1 MTAPADSAVGVVG
14 VGYVGLV
21 TAACFADLGHTVVC
35 RDINPQRVADLQAGR
50 VPIYEPGVD
59 RLLERNRGR
68 LEFTEEMADVFERCR
83 VVFVCVDT
91 PPMHSGDADLS
102 RVNRVI
108 DELPRGGE
116 RFVLVMKSTVP
127 VGTGDK
133 VRAELEARGLGH
145 VGYVSNPEFLREGRA
160 IGDFMEPDRIVIGA
174 FDDADGDAVET
185 LYADLDAAVVRTDTA
200 SAEMIK
206 YASNAFLATKISFIN
221 EIANV
226 CEEVGADVSVVA
238 HAMGLD
244 ERIGAHFL
252 RPGIGYGGSCLA
264 GNELVTVRTRDAVED
279 ISLADLQRRL
289 GGGALIHPQD
299 LEVLA
304 WRVGEESPEFLPVE
318 KMTAR
323 PYEGDGVRMFV
334 DDLSAVT
341 TTADHPF
348 VVLDGE
354 PGVIPASELG
364 VGSLVPRVLSDGPPP
379 INPLP
384 GITGARPAPPQP
396 TVLRVAWE
404 QVVRVEQR
412 PLAGTVYSLEVPEAG
427 TFVTTGGIVVHNC
440 FPKDVQAL
448 KQLAGNSGYHF
459 QLLTSVIE
467 VNELQ
472 KRRLVGK
479 LERHLGPLRGRRIA
493 MLGLA
498 FKANTDDMREASS
511 LVLSARLQAEGAHVV
526 AYDPVAMPAAG
537 GLLGDRVELAGSMME
552 AVAGAD
558 AAVIVTEWGEF
569 RSVASAAVREA
580 MATPLIVDGR
590 NLLDPE
596 QARAAGFVYESVGR
610 PSYGDPLV

>member
-1 MTAPADSAVGVVG
+1 LSAQTDSAVGVIG
-14 VGYVGLV
+14 IGYVGLV
-21 TAACFADLGHTVVC
+21 TAVCFADLGHRVVC

-59 RLLERNRGR
+59 RLLERNRKR
-68 LEFTEEMADVFERCR
+68 LTFTEQAGDVFARCR

-91 PPMHSGDADLS
+91 PPTHSGDADLS
-102 RVNRVI
+102 RVQRVI
-108 DELPRGGE
+108 DELPAHGE
-116 RFVLVMKSTVP
+116 RVVLVMKSTVP
-127 VGTGDK
+127 VGTGEK
-133 VRAELEARGLGH
+133 VQAELESRGMGH

-160 IGDFMEPDRIVIGA
+160 IADFMEPDRIVIGA
-174 FDDADGDAVET
+174 LEAADGNAVEA
-185 LYADLDAAVVRTDTA
+185 LYGDLDASIVRTDTA

-226 CEEVGADVSVVA
+226 CEEVGADVDVVS

-264 GNELVTVRTRDAVED
+264 GAELVTVRTGDSVED
-279 ISLADLQRRL
+279 VSLAELHRRHT
-289 GGGALIHPQD
+289 AT

-304 WRVGEESPEFLPVE
+304 WRIGEETPDFLPVS
-318 KMTAR
+318 TLTVR
-323 PYEGDGVRMFV
+323 DYEGPGVHV
-334 DDLSAVT
+334 VLDSAAVT
-341 TTADHPF
+341 ATTDHPF
-348 VVLDGE
+348 LVLDGE
-354 PGVIPASELG
+354 QPRIALASELEAG
-364 VGSLVPRVLSDGPPP
+364 MLVPRVMTAPLPP
-379 INPLP
+379 INPFP
-384 GITGARPAPPQP
+384 GITGQLGVTAEPLVQ
-396 TVLRVAWE
+396 RVAW
-404 QVVRVEQR
+404 VPIVRVVPRDLVE
-412 PLAGTVYSLEVPEAG
+412 PVYSLEVPEAG
-427 TFVTTGGIVVHNC
+427 TFVTTGGLVVHNC

-498 FKANTDDMREASS
+498 FKANTDDLREASS
-511 LVLSARLQAEGAHVV
+511 LVLSARLLAEGAHVV
-526 AYDPVAMPAAG
+526 AFDPVAMEAARE
-537 GLLGDRVELAGSMME
+537 LLGDRIELAGSMLE
-552 AVAGAD
+552 AVRGAD

-569 RSVASAAVREA
+569 RSLASAEVREA
-580 MATPLIVDGR
+580 MATALIVDGR
-590 NLLDPE
+590 NLLDPD
-596 QARAAGFVYESVGR
+596 QVRAAGFVYESVGR
-610 PSYGDPLV
+610 PSVEPPG